1 MQKIVIATYNKGK
14 YAEFQAFF
22 AAHGFETV
30 AAYEL
35 ELPDVEEGDVSFA
48 DNARLK
54 AEAAMRLTGLPALG
68 DDSGLEI
75 PELNNFPGVVTAR
88 FTKECGGYPAA
99 VRHYLDTL
107 NKKSCTARYVAELCL
122 AQPSQP
128 NIFVRAAVEGK
139 LTADRRGEREFGYD
153 QWFVPEGFTQSC
165 AELSLA
171 EKEKISHRGKAL
183 RLLMEKLKPDDRLR
197 AVS

>member
-22 AAHGFETV
+22 SAHGFETI

-99 VRHYLDTL
+99 VNHYLDKL
-107 NKKSCTARYVAELCL
+107 QKNSCAARYVAELCL
-122 AQPSQP
+122 AQPSQS
-128 NIFVRAAVEGK
+128 NIQVRATVEGK
-139 LTADRRGEREFGYD
+139 LIHDRRGERDFGYD
-153 QWFVPEGFTQSC
+153 PWFVPEGHKQTC
-165 AELSLA
+165 AELTLE

-183 RLLMEKLKPDDRLR
+183 RLLMEKMKPHDRLR